1 MSPARLDVLS
11 VASEAFPLIKTG
23 GLADVVGAL
32 PAALAP
38 HGIHLRTLLP
48 GYPTVLASCGDAR
61 TVARWDDLMGGEA
74 RLLAARAQGL
84 DLLLLE
90 APHLFGRTGNPYLDA
105 AGRDWPDN
113 ALRFGALARAAA
125 DVARGA
131 VRGYAPQV
139 VHAHDWQAALLPAYL
154 HYGEGPRP
162 ATILTVHNLA
172 FQGRFPA
179 ELLAP
184 LGLPPR
190 SFTMD
195 GVEYYGGVGF
205 LKAGL
210 ALADRITTV
219 SPTYAAEIRGSADG
233 MGLDGLLRERSA
245 ALSGILNGIDTDVWD
260 PARDEHLAA
269 RYSARALTARAA
281 NKAALQ
287 AQLGLAVEP
296 RTLLCGVVSRLS
308 WQKGLDLVL
317 EALPA
322 LVAQGG
328 QLALLGAGDAGLEQ
342 AFAEATQAHPG
353 RVAAVMGYDEA
364 LAHRIQAGSDAILV
378 PSRFEPC
385 GLTQLCALRYGAI
398 PVVARTGG
406 LADTVVD
413 ANEMALA
420 AKAGTGVVF
429 SPLTREALAY
439 ALERTRAL
447 HDAPATWR
455 ALQRRAMATDVSWAR
470 PAERYAALYRGLAAG
485 SAA

>member
-1 MSPARLDVLS
+1 M
-11 VASEAFPLIKTG
+11 
-23 GLADVVGAL
+23 
-32 PAALAP
+32 
-38 HGIHLRTLLP
+38 
-48 GYPTVLASCGDAR
+48 
-61 TVARWDDLMGGEA
+61 
-74 RLLAARAQGL
+74 
-84 DLLLLE
+84 
-90 APHLFGRTGNPYLDA
+90 LF
-105 AGRDWPDN
+105 
-113 ALRFGALARAAA
+113 
-125 DVARGA
+125 
-131 VRGYAPQV
+131 
-139 VHAHDWQAALLPAYL
+139 
-154 HYGEGPRP
+154 
-162 ATILTVHNLA
+162 
-172 FQGRFPA
+172 
-179 ELLAP
+179 
-184 LGLPPR
+184 R
-190 SFTMD
+190 S
-195 GVEYYGGVGF
+195 
-205 LKAGL
+205 
-210 ALADRITTV
+210 
-219 SPTYAAEIRGSADG
+219 
-233 MGLDGLLRERSA
+233 
-245 ALSGILNGIDTDVWD
+245 
-260 PARDEHLAA
+260 
-269 RYSARALTARAA
+269 
-281 NKAALQ
+281 
-287 AQLGLAVEP
+287 
-296 RTLLCGVVSRLS
+296 LCGVVSRLS